1 MFFLLSGCTLKFS
14 WDFPKLLLLIIF
26 FQNLAHDQHVLQQGL
41 LQLSDVLHTLRPL
54 YTSRS
59 MGGLCSVLLQELVR
73 APSLENAFSTP
84 SATPLLH
91 AMTAAHGYVIMFVHV
106 CRTGQVSILS

>member
-1 MFFLLSGCTLKFS
+1 MKNCFY
-14 WDFPKLLLLIIF
+14 
-26 FQNLAHDQHVLQQGL
+26 FQNLAHDQHVLTQGL
-41 LQLSDVLHTLRPL
+41 TQLSEVLSSLRPL

-59 MGGLCSVLLQELVR
+59 MSGLCSVLLQELVR

-91 AMTAAHGYVIMFVHV
+91 AMTAAHAYVAMFVNV
-106 CRTGQVSILS
+106 CRTSQVCLPDVFLYYILVQKRKLSL